1 MRIMMTQADIW
12 CTIAVI
18 FFISVDYVTGVAKA
32 IMRDNLS
39 SRKMREGLGHK
50 FAYLMLVLVAWFID
64 EVNRHIDLGLPISV
78 FVCTVG
84 GVCLIELT
92 SILENVTEINPELKN
107 APIMRIIAQSTN
119 NKHKAERWTA

>member
-1 MRIMMTQADIW
+1 MTQTDTW

-18 FFISVDYVTGVAKA
+18 FFVSIDYVTGVTKA
-32 IMRDNLS
+32 IMRDSLS

-50 FAYLMLVLVAWFID
+50 FAYIILTLTAWFID
-64 EVNRHIDLGLPISV
+64 EVNLHVDLGLPVSV

-92 SILENVTEINPELKN
+92 SILENITEINPKLKN
-107 APIMRIIAQSTN
+107 APFMQIFTQSTN
-119 NKHKAERWTA
+119 DKHKKE

>member
-1 MRIMMTQADIW
+1 MRNIMTQADIW
-12 CTIAVI
+12 CTIAAI
-18 FFISVDYVTGVAKA
+18 FFISIDYVTGVVKA
-32 IMRDNLS
+32 IMRNNLS

-64 EVNRHIDLGLPISV
+64 EVNRHIDLGLPMSV

-107 APIMRIIAQSTN
+107 APFMQIFAQSTSG
-119 NKHKAERWTA
+119 KHRTE

>member
-1 MRIMMTQADIW
+1 MTQADIW

-18 FFISVDYVTGVAKA
+18 FFISIDYVTGVTKA

-64 EVNRHIDLGLPISV
+64 EVNRHIDLGLPMSV

-92 SILENVTEINPELKN
+92 SILENITEINPELKN
-107 APIMRIIAQSTN
+107 APFMQIFAQSTSK
-119 NKHKAERWTA
+119 KHKAE

>member
-1 MRIMMTQADIW
+1 MRIIMTQANIW

-18 FFISVDYVTGVAKA
+18 FFISIDYVTGVAKA
-32 IMRDNLS
+32 IMRNNLS

-64 EVNRHIDLGLPISV
+64 EMSRHIDLGLPMSV

-92 SILENVTEINPELKN
+92 SILENVTEINPELKD
-107 APIMRIIAQSTN
+107 APFMQIFAQSTSS
-119 NKHKAERWTA
+119 KHRAE